1 MAQVERLTDTELQ
14 ALLRSAQDLRSP
26 ASLRAHGS
34 HRMLGDLCLR
44 GMEPG
49 EALHL
54 VGAKRRDQLPDVGT
68 PMTLTLLLGEDVVS
82 LDAPFLSP
90 LTFEGDMPPILRLGW
105 PQEGIQRHPRREMRV
120 AAPQQNPLT
129 ARILVEGK
137 AHDGL
142 LLNLTETGLGLALR
156 DALLMELHARVRV
169 DTVLPEGTPF
179 GCEGE
184 IRHFTHLE
192 GDAYPT
198 RIGLSIAQATERDME
213 RLRTFIQLRRT
224 DRSESLRQ
232 PGGH

>member
-14 ALLRSAQDLRSP
+14 ALLRQAQDRRSP

-54 VGAKRRDQLPDVGT
+54 VGAKRRDLLPEVGT
-68 PMTLTLLLGEDVVS
+68 AMTLTLILGEEVLS

-105 PQEGIQRHPRREMRV
+105 PREGIQRHPRREMRV
-120 AAPQQNPLT
+120 AAPQQEPLT
-129 ARILVEGK
+129 ARITAEGRV
-137 AHDGL
+137 HDGL
-142 LLNLTETGLGLALR
+142 VLNLTETGLGLALK
-156 DALLMELHARVRV
+156 DPLLLELHAPVAV
-169 DTVLPEGTPF
+169 DTLLPEGTPF
-179 GCEGE
+179 RCEGE

-198 RIGLSIAQATERDME
+198 RIGLSIGRASEQDME
-213 RLRTFIQLRRT
+213 QLRTFIQLRRT
-224 DRSESLRQ
+224 DRSENLRQ
-232 PGGH
+232 PGH